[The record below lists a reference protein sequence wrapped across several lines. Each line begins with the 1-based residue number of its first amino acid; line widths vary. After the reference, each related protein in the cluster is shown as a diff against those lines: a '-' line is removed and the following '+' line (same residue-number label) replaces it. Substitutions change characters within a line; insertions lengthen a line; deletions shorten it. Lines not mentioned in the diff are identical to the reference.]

1 LLKKILPNER
11 HTSGH
16 SPRHGGAH
24 VFFSA
29 FATTRAAARGFKTL
43 YKLGHTLNMELAKAA
58 KVSGTKVSLL
68 ISSAG
73 TSKNS
78 MFNYLNIKPG

>member
-1 LLKKILPNER
+1 MSATHLVTVPGTAAR
-11 HTSGH
+11 MSF
-16 SPRHGGAH
+16 SPHLRPP
-24 VFFSA
+24 
-29 FATTRAAARGFKTL
+29 TTRAAAGGFETL